1 MNTVDGY
8 AMSSWESGYGD
19 FVMRPDLSTLRRVP
33 WHEGTVLLMC
43 DLARR
48 RRARRSW
55 LRRATSCGRRP
66 TGWQARG
73 WQAMVG
79 TELEFMRVP
88 RHLRGR
94 VLAAGTST

>member
-43 DLARR
+43 DLLDVEGAPVVASPRGILRSQLAR
-48 RRARRSW
+48 
-55 LRRATSCGRRP
+55 L
-66 TGWQARG
+66 QARG
-73 WQAMVG
+73 WRAMVWHRARVH
-79 TELEFMRVP
+79 RVP
-88 RHLRGR
+88 
-94 VLAAGTST
+94 